1 MQGPRTGRPQD
12 GPREREDYSELKVI
26 KARQLERTVCPSLN
40 FREESTLGV
49 FPRRR
54 VISRDK
60 FYLNDPPGQQG
71 NHLITRLSTLLMP
84 WEVNF
89 FPLKPQTPDPVSLG
103 RNNLFEGELQP
114 PAF

>member
-1 MQGPRTGRPQD
+1 MQGPRAGRLQD
-12 GPREREDYSELKVI
+12 GPCEREDYSELKVI
-26 KARQLERTVCPSLN
+26 KALQPERMVCPSLN
-40 FREESTLGV
+40 FGEDSTLGV

-60 FYLNDPPGQQG
+60 FYPSDPPGQQG
-71 NHLITRLSTLLMP
+71 NHLITRLSALLMP
-84 WEVNF
+84 WEVNS

-103 RNNLFEGELQP
+103 QNNLFGGELQP